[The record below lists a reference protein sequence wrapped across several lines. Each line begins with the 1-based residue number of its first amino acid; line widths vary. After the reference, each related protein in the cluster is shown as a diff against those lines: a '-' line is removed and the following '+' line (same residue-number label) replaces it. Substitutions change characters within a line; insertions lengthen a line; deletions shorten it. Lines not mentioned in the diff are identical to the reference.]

1 MFSALPMTQQRTAGD
16 NKHLTIISE
25 LHIIYSK
32 SFPCTN
38 IVIGMIAHHGTKKK
52 IIFFEERIFY
62 HLNQQTKRRLIFSVF
77 ALTLQK
83 AMNISKLFHSGIQQG
98 IV

>member
-32 SFPCTN
+32 SF
-38 IVIGMIAHHGTKKK
+38 VIGMIAHHGTKKK